1 MLKIA
6 SIAIVSILIVS
17 ILTPSALYAADNRQ
31 KTNLEKCIEQLKSSI
46 SRIEEFIK
54 KRGISLPED
63 ISGNLTKAGTL
74 LGNARSL
81 IGEGKYDEAR
91 ECLREAMKCIRIV
104 ASYVCREVRE
114 EIREMV
120 QEKAAIGLK
129 VAIQTHRK
137 FIERLNNTVN
147 SLEEM
152 GITVSDEIKEAIN
165 NVRGAINESNET
177 LNETLRML
185 EEGKINE
192 TARLLGESKRIIAGI
207 IGQLNKLV
215 KGRVEGARVAKE
227 IGKHL
232 RRMEEITRD
241 IENEVARRRREE
253 AINHLKE
260 VINKLN
266 ESLNKLNQL
275 KKHLWGKGIVIKGID
290 EAISKMREKIDHVEK
305 IGKGIS
311 K

>member
-6 SIAIVSILIVS
+6 SIAIVSILITS
-17 ILTPSALYAADNRQ
+17 ILTPSALYAADTRQ
-31 KTNLEKCIEQLKSSI
+31 KTNLENCVKQLESSI
-46 SRIEEFIK
+46 GRVEEFIK
-54 KRGISLPED
+54 NRGISLPED
-63 ISGNLTKAGTL
+63 IKENLTRAKTL
-74 LGNARSL
+74 LENARSL
-81 IGEGKYDEAR
+81 ISNGKYDEAK
-91 ECLREAMKCIRIV
+91 ECLKEAMGCIRIV

-137 FIERLNNTVN
+137 FIEKLNNTVN
-147 SLEEM
+147 SLEK
-152 GITVSDEIKEAIN
+152 ISDEINEAIN
-165 NVRGAINESNET
+165 NVRNAINESNET
-177 LNETLRML
+177 LNEALIML
-185 EEGKINE
+185 EEGRINE
-192 TARLLGESKRIIAGI
+192 TARLLGESKRLIAGI

-215 KGRVEGARVAKE
+215 KGKIEEDRVAKE
-227 IGKHL
+227 ISKHL

-275 KKHLWGKGIVIKGID
+275 KKHLGEKGKIIKGID

>member
-6 SIAIVSILIVS
+6 SIAIVSILITS
-17 ILTPSALYAADNRQ
+17 ILTPSALYAADTRQ
-31 KTNLEKCIEQLKSSI
+31 KTNLENCVEQLESSI
-46 SRIEEFIK
+46 SRVEEFIK
-54 KRGISLPED
+54 NRGISLPED
-63 ISGNLTKAGTL
+63 IKENLTKAKTL
-74 LGNARSL
+74 LENAKSL
-81 IGEGKYDEAR
+81 ISNGKYDEAK
-91 ECLREAMKCIRIV
+91 ECLKEAMGCIRIV

-137 FIERLNNTVN
+137 FIEKLNNTVN
-147 SLEEM
+147 SLEKE
-152 GITVSDEIKEAIN
+152 GIEVSDEIKNAIKN
-165 NVRGAINESNET
+165 SSEILDNALSK
-177 LNETLRML
+177 LKD
-185 EEGKINE
+185 GKINE

-215 KGRVEGARVAKE
+215 KGKIEEGRVAKE
-227 IGKHL
+227 ISKHL
-232 RRMEEITRD
+232 SRMEEITRNV
-241 IENEVARRRREE
+241 ENEVAKKRREE
-253 AINHLKE
+253 AINHLRE

-275 KKHLWGKGIVIKGID
+275 KKHLEEKGRRIRGID
-290 EAISKMREKIDHVEK
+290 EAISKIREKIDHVEK
-305 IGKGIS
+305 IGRGIS

>member
-6 SIAIVSILIVS
+6 SIAIVSILITS
-17 ILTPSALYAADNRQ
+17 ILTPSALYAADTRQ
-31 KTNLEKCIEQLKSSI
+31 KTNLEKCVEQLESSI
-46 SRIEEFIK
+46 SRIEEFIE
-54 KRGISLPED
+54 KRGISLPDDVME
-63 ISGNLTKAGTL
+63 NLTKAKTL
-74 LGNARSL
+74 LENAKNL
-81 IGEGKYDEAR
+81 INEGKYDEAK
-91 ECLREAMKCIRIV
+91 ECLKEAMKCVRIV
-104 ASYVCREVRE
+104 ASYVCKEVRE

-120 QEKAAIGLK
+120 QEKAAIGLE
-129 VAIQTHRK
+129 VAIQTHKK

-152 GITVSDEIKEAIN
+152 DTTVSDEIKNAIKESYEILN
-165 NVRGAINESNET
+165 NALS
-177 LNETLRML
+177 ML
-185 EEGKINE
+185 KEGKINE

-215 KGRVEGARVAKE
+215 KGKIEEARVAKE

-241 IENEVARRRREE
+241 IENKVAGRRREE

-275 KKHLWGKGIVIKGID
+275 KKHLWGKGMVIKGID
-290 EAISKMREKIDHVEK
+290 EAASRIREKIDHVEK